1 VVSHIVAINN
11 EVCNQFVLE
20 IKAGMIAADVNAHAQ
35 FKHVRGRGCE
45 NPATLSHGGVFT
57 QGGTTCSN

>member
-1 VVSHIVAINN
+1 MSFSN
-11 EVCNQFVLE
+11 EMCNEFVLE
-20 IKAGMIAADVNAHAQ
+20 FKAGVIAADVNAHAQ

-45 NPATLSHGGVFT
+45 NPATLSHDGVFT